1 MANSKEEYI
10 QEVEKFLKANSS
22 KSYSKEQIINLLSS
36 GNRDKQQEVE
46 EILGEV
52 EVWSSMKTKQS
63 SIYSTCRD
71 GTVYFQ
77 WGQIP

>member
-1 MANSKEEYI
+1 MANSKEDYI

-22 KSYSKEQIINLLSS
+22 KSYSKEQIIILLSS

-46 EILGEV
+46 AILGEV